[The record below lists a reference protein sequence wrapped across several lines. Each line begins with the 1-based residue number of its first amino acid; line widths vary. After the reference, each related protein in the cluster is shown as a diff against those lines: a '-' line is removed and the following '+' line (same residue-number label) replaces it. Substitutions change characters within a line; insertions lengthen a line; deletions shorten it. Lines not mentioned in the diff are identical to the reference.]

1 MPEPV
6 PAHESPQSTI
16 AAAGEAL
23 TRQFEDLMRLVDQ
36 PSGIDRLM
44 ELRYEKYR
52 RIGVWEESAVEAL
65 VS

>member
-1 MPEPV
+1 
-6 PAHESPQSTI
+6 
-16 AAAGEAL
+16 
-23 TRQFEDLMRLVDQ
+23 MRLVDQ

-52 RIGVWEESAVEAL
+52 RIGVWEEAAVETL